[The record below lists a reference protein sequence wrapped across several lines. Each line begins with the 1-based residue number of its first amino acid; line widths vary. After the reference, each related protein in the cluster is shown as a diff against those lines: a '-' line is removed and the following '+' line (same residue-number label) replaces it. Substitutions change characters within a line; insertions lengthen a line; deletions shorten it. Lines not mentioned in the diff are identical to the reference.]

1 MFQKR
6 LERRQMQA
14 SCRHRNNLV
23 WAVAALARPTADP
36 GWNVNTRDGP
46 KFGHYGA
53 CILEGLWKGVA

>member
-1 MFQKR
+1 
-6 LERRQMQA
+6 MQA